1 MNDESSNELSEVC
14 FDRLVDGELSA
25 QEYRALLASC
35 DADPALW
42 RRCALAF
49 LDAQALRGEIAG
61 IRRAEA
67 ALPTAMPVLQ
77 IQRGSPRWLSLLLVA
92 ASFVIAFWGGLLV
105 QQEFAPLAH
114 QNEQVAQSHEPAE
127 GQRAHEAFRPSES
140 PLVQEQEP
148 QLLGNIRLVVDGGSE
163 DQQQPIEVPV
173 YDLKQIGPD
182 WLSSDHPALRESVI
196 EALKRRG
203 RIVESQVELL
213 PLPLDEGRQIMLPVE
228 QIQITPVSRRS
239 Y

>member
-1 MNDESSNELSEVC
+1 MNDESSNEHSDVC

-25 QEYRALLASC
+25 KEYRALLASL
-35 DADPALW
+35 DEDPALW

-67 ALPTAMPVLQ
+67 ALPTAMPVSLT
-77 IQRGSPRWLSLLLVA
+77 QRGAPRWLSLLLVA

-105 QQEFAPLAH
+105 QQKLAPLARPK
-114 QNEQVAQSHEPAE
+114 EEIAQSHEPA
-127 GQRAHEAFRPSES
+127 GAQRAHEAFRPSEA
-140 PLVQEQEP
+140 PLAHEQEP
-148 QLLGNIRLVVDGGSE
+148 QLLGNIRLVVDGGPE
-163 DQQQPIEVPV
+163 NQPQPIEVPV
-173 YDLKQIGPD
+173 YDLKQVGPD
-182 WLSSDHPALRESVI
+182 WLSSDHPVLRESVI

-203 RIVESQVELL
+203 RIVESQVEWL